1 MAPKLLG
8 SPKSKLLK
16 IKILCFQ
23 DLLDEKGA
31 AKYSEQIKG
40 NNRKDVIKIGKK
52 IKDNEIEIENI
63 NFKCRT

>member
-16 IKILCFQ
+16 NKILCFQ

-31 AKYSEQIKG
+31 AKDSEQIKG

-52 IKDNEIEIENI
+52 IKDKNI
-63 NFKCRT
+63 NFECRT